1 MFLCET
7 HQYVLVVAINA
18 IQGVCFG
25 YLAFKQMNFIVLNP
39 MCQAQIGNWWTKDW
53 FLIEIGLE

>member
-1 MFLCET
+1 M
-7 HQYVLVVAINA
+7 LVVAINA

-25 YLAFKQMNFIVLNP
+25 YFAIKQMNFIVLNP
-39 MCQAQIGNWWTKDW
+39 AVSGTDCQAQIVNWWTRDK